1 MNDGADLPKVQMPD
15 TTNPDRLL
23 VLIADPEQTERLGD
37 LLAEAGLDGGWFEF
51 AIDHAGGRA
60 PYRSR
65 REQVR
70 GRRARVQFQI
80 PVTADGAETLIARLR
95 VRLGTAM
102 PQHWCLALQPVTAPN
117 RAD

>member
-1 MNDGADLPKVQMPD
+1 M
-15 TTNPDRLL
+15 NPDRLL
-23 VLIADPEQTERLGD
+23 VLIVDPALSERLSD
-37 LLAEAGLDGGWFEF
+37 LLAEAGLDGGWFES

-80 PVTADGAETLIARLR
+80 PVTVDSVEPLISMLRARL
-95 VRLGTAM
+95 GAAM
-102 PQHWCLALQPVTAPN
+102 PQHWCLELQPVTAPTW
-117 RAD
+117 AY